1 MPRSPST
8 TDMKLF
14 TPFEIAP
21 NLEPGLRIGDAWI
34 TLAYSAILH
43 PEGRQRYVWTWMR
56 GAREESGDDLAS
68 GCGGGTL
75 IEGFDSLLAFL
86 SAFAEAK
93 DPDDEN
99 HDLFPECMREWA
111 EQNSDEIGMLQ
122 CEIDDAMKAG
132 DKLIDEG
139 DGPDEDIKTKVC
151 RLLVAMDDGR
161 GFEDG
166 LSHIARLA
174 RKAIE

>member
-1 MPRSPST
+1 
-8 TDMKLF
+8 MKLH

-34 TLAYSAILH
+34 TLQYSNRPH
-43 PEGRQRYVWTWMR
+43 PEGRQRYCWTWFR

-75 IEGFDSLLAFL
+75 IQGFNSLLSFL

-99 HDLFPECMREWA
+99 YDLFPQAMREWA
-111 EQNSDEIGMLQ
+111 ELYSEEIGMLEL
-122 CEIDDAMKAG
+122 EIDDAMKAG
-132 DKLIDEG
+132 DDLIDED
-139 DGPDEDIKTKVC
+139 DGPDEDMKTRVC
-151 RLLVAMDDGR
+151 RLLVGMDDKR
-161 GFEDG
+161 MFEDG
-166 LSHIARLA
+166 LAHIAHLA
-174 RKAIE
+174 RRAIE